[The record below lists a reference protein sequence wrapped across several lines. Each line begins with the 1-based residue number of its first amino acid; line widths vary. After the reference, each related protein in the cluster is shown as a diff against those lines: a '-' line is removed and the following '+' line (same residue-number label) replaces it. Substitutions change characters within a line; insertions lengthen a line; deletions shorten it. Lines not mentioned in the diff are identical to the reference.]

1 MVDGTMLGV
10 PTVFGNVA
18 DADVVGI
25 VVLFIKVVICGS

>member
-18 DADVVGI
+18 DADVVRV
-25 VVLFIKVVICGS
+25 VVLLMKVMIWG